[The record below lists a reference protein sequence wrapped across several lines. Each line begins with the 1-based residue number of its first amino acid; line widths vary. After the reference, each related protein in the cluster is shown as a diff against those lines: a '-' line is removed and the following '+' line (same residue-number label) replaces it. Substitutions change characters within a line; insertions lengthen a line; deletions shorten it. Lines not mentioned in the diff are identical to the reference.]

1 MDVLE
6 KKIENQ
12 VQFWSLLGPFL
23 ILLSVTVLL
32 FKVSS
37 HWYFPVAALIG
48 LPLCVKWKMKGMAAA
63 LSCLLFFSVLA
74 YQNLELD
81 ERYWH
86 VGMVL
91 AMAFSFIVLTL
102 SLEEVQNLVDKLQI
116 ESQSRLDNFLRL
128 DEKWKS
134 AEQEWG
140 NERTDFKTEIQSL
153 TQEAS
158 RIQED
163 KQTFYKLAQL
173 AKDELMQVRSHHD
186 LLLKEL
192 FYKKQQIAQL
202 NERLEETEITIQGF
216 VNSDAEKQLQ
226 QVTDQLAY
234 LEREKE
240 RLDADL
246 TRIQKDYQVCQQA
259 KDQACEELQKQQE
272 QEKQRVIAQQN
283 DQQEQQAQQ
292 TALQAI
298 QEQQTVL
305 EQEKQVLLEAQTKW
319 QQQREQMQALEM
331 QHRQAVQHYQQQL
344 QELASKLSVE
354 EQRRETLQQRKKEL
368 EDLLTQREKQFK
380 DQENHLQAILKSE
393 VEKIK
398 TQEQQTQQQLLQAQ
412 QALQTGE
419 EQGLHMQQQVKELQQ
434 LLKLQQDMRQKAE
447 EEIQLQVNDKRKLE
461 QMLQKAQEELVCAK
475 KQSIE
480 VEIEDKRE
488 LLPYAEGNTRRIE
501 SMYIQLKEQFQEKS
515 AVLDTTR
522 RELFHAHEEL
532 LKYQKELE
540 EEKVFGQTDLEQYLQ
555 SDLLE
560 LEQQYEQ
567 MQRQYQQ
574 EVEELNRLVEH
585 LLQQLV
591 EKRFN

>member
-37 HWYFPVAALIG
+37 HWYFPVTALIG

-102 SLEEVQNLVDKLQI
+102 SLEEVQNLVDKLQL

-134 AEQEWG
+134 AEQEWSH
-140 NERTDFKTEIQSL
+140 ERTDFKTEIQSL
-153 TQEAS
+153 TQEAA

-173 AKDELMQVRSHHD
+173 AKDELTQVRSQHD

-202 NERLEETEITIQGF
+202 HERLEETEITIQGF
-216 VNSDAEKQLQ
+216 VNTDAEKQLQ
-226 QVTDQLAY
+226 QLTDQLTL
-234 LEREKE
+234 LEREKD
-240 RLDADL
+240 RLEAQL
-246 TRIQKDYQVCQQA
+246 LRTQTDYHVCQEAREQIN
-259 KDQACEELQKQQE
+259 QQLQSYQE
-272 QEKQRVIAQQN
+272 QERQRLIEQQQ
-283 DQQEQQAQQ
+283 DQQERQAQQ
-292 TALQAI
+292 AALQAS
-298 QEQQTVL
+298 QEKQASL
-305 EQEKQVLLEAQTKW
+305 EQEKHALLEAQTKW
-319 QQQREQMQALEM
+319 QQQYEYMQALEV

-344 QELASKLSVE
+344 QDLASQLKTE
-354 EQRRETLQQRKKEL
+354 EQRRETLQQRKKEV
-368 EDLLTQREKQFK
+368 EELLTQREQQS
-380 DQENHLQAILKSE
+380 QEKESHLQAVLKRE
-393 VEKIK
+393 IEKIK
-398 TQEQQTQQQLLQAQ
+398 DEEQQTKQQLWHVQNALQIEQEKYQEAEKQIQQQAQDKQNLEQLLQQAQ
-412 QALQTGE
+412 Q
-419 EQGLHMQQQVKELQQ
+419 EL
-434 LLKLQQDMRQKAE
+434 E
-447 EEIQLQVNDKRKLE
+447 
-461 QMLQKAQEELVCAK
+461 KAQ
-475 KQSIE
+475 SS
-480 VEIEDKRE
+480 VEIETEEKRE

-515 AVLDTTR
+515 AVLDATR

-532 LKYQKELE
+532 LKYQKEQE
-540 EEKVFGQTDLEQYLQ
+540 EETIFGQTELEEYLQ
-555 SDLLE
+555 SDLLQ

-567 MQRQYQQ
+567 MQRHYQQ
-574 EVEELNRLVEH
+574 EVEELNQIVEH
-585 LLQQLV
+585 LLHQLV
-591 EKRFN
+591 KK

>member
-37 HWYFPVAALIG
+37 HWYFPVTALIG
-48 LPLCVKWKMKGMAAA
+48 LPLCVKWKMKGMAIA

-102 SLEEVQNLVDKLQI
+102 SLEEVQNLVDKLQL

-134 AEQEWG
+134 AEQEWSH
-140 NERTDFKTEIQSL
+140 ERADFKTEIQSL

-173 AKDELMQVRSHHD
+173 AKDELTQVRSQHD

-202 NERLEETEITIQGF
+202 HERLEETEITIQGF
-216 VNSDAEKQLQ
+216 VNTDAEKQLQ
-226 QVTDQLAY
+226 QLTDQLTL
-234 LEREKE
+234 LEREKD
-240 RLDADL
+240 RLDAQL
-246 TRIQKDYQVCQQA
+246 LRMQTDYQACQEAREQT
-259 KDQACEELQKQQE
+259 DQQLQSYQE
-272 QEKQRVIAQQN
+272 KEKQRLIEQQQ
-283 DQQEQQAQQ
+283 DQQERQAQQ
-292 TALQAI
+292 VALQAS
-298 QEQQTVL
+298 QDKQASL
-305 EQEKQVLLEAQTKW
+305 EQEKQALLEAQTKW
-319 QQQREQMQALEM
+319 QQQYEHMQASEV

-344 QELASKLSVE
+344 QDLASKLKTE
-354 EQRRETLQQRKKEL
+354 EQRREALQQRKKEL
-368 EDLLTQREKQFK
+368 EELLTQREQQSQEK
-380 DQENHLQAILKSE
+380 ENHLQAILKSE
-393 VEKIK
+393 IEKIK
-398 TQEQQTQQQLLQAQ
+398 AEEQQTKQQLLHVQNALQIEQEKYQEAEKEIQQQAQDKQKLEQLLQQAQ
-412 QALQTGE
+412 Q
-419 EQGLHMQQQVKELQQ
+419 EL
-434 LLKLQQDMRQKAE
+434 E
-447 EEIQLQVNDKRKLE
+447 
-461 QMLQKAQEELVCAK
+461 KAQP
-475 KQSIE
+475 S
-480 VEIEDKRE
+480 VEIEKEEKRE

-515 AVLDTTR
+515 AVLDATR
-522 RELFHAHEEL
+522 RELFHAHEQL
-532 LKYQKELE
+532 LKYQKEQ
-540 EEKVFGQTDLEQYLQ
+540 EEKTIFGQTELEEYLQ
-555 SDLLE
+555 SDLLQ

-567 MQRQYQQ
+567 MQRNYQQ
-574 EVEELNRLVEH
+574 EVEELNQIVEH
-585 LLQQLV
+585 LLHQLV
-591 EKRFN
+591 KK

>member
-102 SLEEVQNLVDKLQI
+102 SLEEVQNLVDKLQL

-128 DEKWKS
+128 DEKWTS
-134 AEQEWG
+134 AEQEWSS
-140 NERTDFKTEIQSL
+140 ERADFKTEIQSL

-173 AKDELMQVRSHHD
+173 AKDELTQVRSQHD

-192 FYKKQQIAQL
+192 FYKKQQVAQL
-202 NERLEETEITIQGF
+202 HERLEETEITIQGF
-216 VNSDAEKQLQ
+216 VNTDAEKQLQ
-226 QVTDQLAY
+226 QLTDQLTL
-234 LEREKE
+234 LEREKD
-240 RLDADL
+240 RLDAQL
-246 TRIQKDYQVCQQA
+246 LRMQTDYQTCQEA
-259 KDQACEELQKQQE
+259 KEQTDQQLQSYQE
-272 QEKQRVIAQQN
+272 KEKQRLMEQQQ
-283 DQQEQQAQQ
+283 DQQERQAQQ
-292 TALQAI
+292 AALQAS
-298 QEQQTVL
+298 QDKQASL
-305 EQEKQVLLEAQTKW
+305 EQEKQTLLEGQTKW
-319 QQQREQMQALEM
+319 QQQYEHMQALEV

-344 QELASKLSVE
+344 QELASKLKAE
-354 EQRRETLQQRKKEL
+354 EQQRETLQQRKKEL
-368 EDLLTQREKQFK
+368 EDVLTQREQQF
-380 DQENHLQAILKSE
+380 QEKESHLQGILNSE
-393 VEKIK
+393 IDKIK
-398 TQEQQTQQQLLQAQ
+398 AEEQKTKEQFLHVQNALQMQQDRYQEAEKQIQQQAQDKQKLEQLLQQAQ
-412 QALQTGE
+412 Q
-419 EQGLHMQQQVKELQQ
+419 EL
-434 LLKLQQDMRQKAE
+434 E
-447 EEIQLQVNDKRKLE
+447 
-461 QMLQKAQEELVCAK
+461 KAQH
-475 KQSIE
+475 S
-480 VEIEDKRE
+480 VEIETEEKRE

-515 AVLDTTR
+515 AVLDATR

-532 LKYQKELE
+532 LKYQKEQ
-540 EEKVFGQTDLEQYLQ
+540 EEKTIFGQTELEEYLQ
-555 SDLLE
+555 NDLLQ

-567 MQRQYQQ
+567 MQRHYQQ
-574 EVEELNRLVEH
+574 EVEELNQIVEH
-585 LLQQLV
+585 LFHQLV
-591 EKRFN
+591 KK